1 MTTTTAKSG
10 ALAMMTLALTV
21 GIAAREI
28 KGKGSE
34 NRHGDRAQGGGE
46 GTSWAFSF
54 VCLILTS
61 SFYRTSVQR
70 LQEDSTFSSPVTF
83 RTVLKTEVTAKGDI
97 ICCSRINCS

>member
-1 MTTTTAKSG
+1 MKIDTGT
-10 ALAMMTLALTV
+10 
-21 GIAAREI
+21 EY
-28 KGKGSE
+28 KGEKK
-34 NRHGDRAQGGGE
+34 

-83 RTVLKTEVTAKGDI
+83 RTVLKTEVTAKGNI
-97 ICCSRINCS
+97 TYSEVVCELIALKVLNVLYAHP